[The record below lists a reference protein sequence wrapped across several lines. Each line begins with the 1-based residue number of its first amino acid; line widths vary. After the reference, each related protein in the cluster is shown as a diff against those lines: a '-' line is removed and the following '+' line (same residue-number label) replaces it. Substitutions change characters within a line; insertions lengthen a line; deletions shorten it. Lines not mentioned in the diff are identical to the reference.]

1 MRQQT
6 ELERMIA
13 LTRQAATLILL
24 ALATTSASAAEP
36 FWPPIADP
44 PTGQREPGRWVW
56 AELVTPDVGLAAEF
70 YGAVFGWTF
79 ETYGPKD
86 DRKTYTQV
94 SADGVPI
101 GGMIF
106 RLADK
111 KTPGRDARWVGLMSV
126 ADVDAAAA
134 AVAKG
139 GGKTLFAPRTLGDR
153 GRAALFTDPEGAV
166 FGVINSS
173 TGDPDDATGVD
184 NRWLWIELWADDPA
198 KMAAF
203 YQPLGGYEL
212 VAGSVPGED
221 SGVRLVSA
229 GAPRAGIMRKEAKVP
244 STWVPYIR
252 VGSVADTVARALE
265 AGGSVVRKPM
275 EMHGT
280 VIAMLLDPTGAPFAV
295 AEWNKGKEVAQ

>member
-1 MRQQT
+1 MSSITRGAA
-6 ELERMIA
+6 A
-13 LTRQAATLILL
+13 LVLL
-24 ALATTSASAAEP
+24 MLGTGAVTAAEP

-44 PTGQREPGRWVW
+44 PTERRDPGSWVW

-70 YGAVFGWTF
+70 YGKVFGWTF

-106 RLADK
+106 RLDDQ

-126 ADVDAAAA
+126 SDVDAAAS
-134 AVAKG
+134 AVTKG
-139 GGKTLFAPRTLGDR
+139 GGKTLFAPRTLGSR
-153 GRAALFTDPEGAV
+153 GRAALFTDPEGAA
-166 FGVINSS
+166 FGVIDSA

-203 YQPLGGYEL
+203 YQPIGGYDIATGAA
-212 VAGSVPGED
+212 AGEET
-221 SGVRLVSA
+221 GVRLVSA

-244 STWVPYIR
+244 STWVPYVR
-252 VGSVADTVARALE
+252 VASVADTVERARE
-265 AGGSVVRKPM
+265 AGGSVVRMPM
-275 EMHGT
+275 EAHGT
-280 VIAMLLDPTGAPFAV
+280 VVALLLDPTGAPFAV
-295 AEWNKGKEVAQ
+295 AEWNKGNEVAK